1 MLRKRIFNVWVSFM
15 FAMVLPVFLSVSA
28 WAAPISYSGSLSIPP
43 AIGTE
48 LDGIGNWATGDAG
61 LEWTVNWDDQ
71 GGLVH
76 YSYIFSHLVGATSH
90 FILEVSDNFTSADI
104 FNANWTVL
112 GPETY
117 NIDGPGKSNPGMPGE
132 IYGIKFDGTL
142 GNVTTISFDSTRL
155 PVWGDFYSKDG
166 SAGGHGPNALWNAG
180 LTANEDDDPADAPS
194 NGSVSMHILVPDG
207 VRVVPSI
214 PEPASLLL
222 LGSGLIGLVAIGR
235 IRRKNG

>member
-1 MLRKRIFNVWVSFM
+1 MLRQSILNVWVSFV
-15 FAMVLPVFLSVSA
+15 FAMVLPVFLSASA
-28 WAAPISYSGSLSIPP
+28 WASLISYSGSLSVPS
-43 AIGTE
+43 AIGAE
-48 LDGIGNWATGDAG
+48 LDGTGNWVTGDAS

-76 YSYIFSHLVGATSH
+76 YSYIFSHLIGATSH

-104 FNANWTVL
+104 SNANWTVDE
-112 GPETY
+112 PAAYSE
-117 NIDGPGKSNPGMPGE
+117 GPGNPNMPGE

-142 GNVTTISFDSTRL
+142 DTVTTVEFDSTRL

-166 SAGGHGPNALWNAG
+166 NAGGHGPNALWNAG
-180 LTANEDDDPADAPS
+180 LTANEDDDPTDAPD
-194 NGSVSMHILVPDG
+194 NGSVLNHILVPDG
-207 VRVVPSI
+207 ITVI